1 LSILKIEMWRGTD
14 LPCHGY
20 LVVKCHTSSVNIWVC
35 SKHGCSGNKCLL
47 FLNRAPSGLSLKIV
61 VKLNFNDQLGLRV

>member
-35 SKHGCSGNKCLL
+35 SKHGCSGNKCA
-47 FLNRAPSGLSLKIV
+47 RHKVPGDCCEIGPSSI
-61 VKLNFNDQLGLRV
+61 D